1 MKSSNLRGTAITS
14 LAIGIIAA
22 SFVSSANG
30 AFVNTSF
37 QQGNPFTTLE
47 KPTVLPLVPPPPAK
61 AGVTRIPEPAGALV
75 IGLGVISFFHRLRRT
90 A

>member
-1 MKSSNLRGTAITS
+1 MKSSIFRGTAITS
-14 LAIGIIAA
+14 LTIGIIAA
-22 SFVSSANG
+22 SSVSSANG
-30 AFVNTSF
+30 AFVNTPF
-37 QQGNPFTTLE
+37 QQGNPFTTFE
-47 KPTVLPLVPPPPAK
+47 KPTELPLITPPPAK